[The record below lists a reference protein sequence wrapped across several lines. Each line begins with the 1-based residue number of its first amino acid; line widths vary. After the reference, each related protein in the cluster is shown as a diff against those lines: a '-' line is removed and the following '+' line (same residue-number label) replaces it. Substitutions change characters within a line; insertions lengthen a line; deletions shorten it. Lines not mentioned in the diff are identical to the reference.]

1 VLHPNLLYLDLSYQC
16 NNIKFDCNASEFQ
29 INRDLFKEMGMGKL
43 KVRDMGTKLNFRRNS
58 TLQYLRAY
66 ECGDVQVQGT
76 VFGLTVWREAKQIDV

>member
-1 VLHPNLLYLDLSYQC
+1 
-16 NNIKFDCNASEFQ
+16 
-29 INRDLFKEMGMGKL
+29 MGKL